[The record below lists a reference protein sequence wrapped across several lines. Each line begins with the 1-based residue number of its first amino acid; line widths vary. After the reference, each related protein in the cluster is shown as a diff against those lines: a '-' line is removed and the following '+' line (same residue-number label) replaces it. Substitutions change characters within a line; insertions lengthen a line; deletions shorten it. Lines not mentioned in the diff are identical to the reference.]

1 MVVVREARERVVCNS
16 PQVCVA
22 CAWEVTVGVWCGMCD
37 SEWRYD
43 RSRESVVDSS
53 CVCVVCVM
61 HIRHTTNPPNQS
73 DLKSSKRTR
82 WI

>member
-1 MVVVREARERVVCNS
+1 MVVVRDACERVVCNS

-43 RSRESVVDSS
+43 RSHESVVDS
-53 CVCVVCVM
+53 CVCVVCDA
-61 HIRHTTNPPNQS
+61 HTAHNKPPKPIRPEI
-73 DLKSSKRTR
+73 K
-82 WI
+82 